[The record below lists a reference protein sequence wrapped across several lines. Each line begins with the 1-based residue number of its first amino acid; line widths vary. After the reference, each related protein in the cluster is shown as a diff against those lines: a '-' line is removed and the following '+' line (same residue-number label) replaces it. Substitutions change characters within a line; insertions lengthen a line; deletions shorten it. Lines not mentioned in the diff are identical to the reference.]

1 MSPGEAGESRR
12 LLLLMRIT
20 EAEVE
25 YVAKLANLEVAE
37 SEKKELAEQ
46 LSRIVEYVEQL
57 NTLDVS
63 GIEPT
68 PQVVTTA
75 KHAVRSDRVAART
88 GSSEAGKTVK
98 LFKVPKVITER

>member
-1 MSPGEAGESRR
+1 MKISESD
-12 LLLLMRIT
+12 
-20 EAEVE
+20 VQ
-25 YVAKLANLEVAE
+25 YVASLGMLEVAE
-37 SEKKELAEQ
+37 DEKKELAGQ

-57 NTLDVS
+57 NKLDVS

-68 PQVVTTA
+68 AQVVTSL
-75 KHAVRSDRVAART
+75 KHAVREDRVAPRT